1 MSQNLLSP
9 ADSPDRIR
17 DRHLRTSIQASMHL
31 VSVSFLEPFHQS
43 IVSSELLFM
52 VQRFCPCQSRT
63 FNFDV
68 LGASDEKS
76 EQLPRKKDIAR
87 IVIRTSSVAVKEK

>member
-1 MSQNLLSP
+1 
-9 ADSPDRIR
+9 
-17 DRHLRTSIQASMHL
+17 
-31 VSVSFLEPFHQS
+31 
-43 IVSSELLFM
+43 M

-76 EQLPRKKDIAR
+76 EQLPRKKDLAR
-87 IVIRTSSVAVKEK
+87 IVIRTSSVAMNRNKIKIVIGHRKSNINKLFK